1 MTDGDENKAVKTEGL
16 DRPRG
21 LLTISETAETFHVSD
36 RTVRRWIKMGE
47 LRVISLGRLRRI
59 EPGEVE
65 RRIRDGRSS

>member
-1 MTDGDENKAVKTEGL
+1 MTDNDENKAVEQEVT

-21 LLTISETAETFHVSD
+21 LLTISETAETFHVSN
-36 RTVRRWIKMGE
+36 RTVRRWIKKGE

-65 RRIRDGRSS
+65 RRIRDNRS

>member
-1 MTDGDENKAVKTEGL
+1 MTDDDENKAVKTVGL

-36 RTVRRWIKMGE
+36 RTVQRWIKKGE
-47 LRVISLGRLRRI
+47 LRVISLGRLVRV

-65 RRIRDGRSS
+65 RRIRDNKS